1 MNYTE
6 QQLTAAVV
14 SEGLRPV
21 LAGPESGASSSLISL
36 IQRCW
41 DPDPQNRPSFSE
53 IVLELDVM
61 LRSEKR
67 TDEKTELVTINI
79 PRYQEPLNWFS
90 QGRGIR
96 KSSDLSSQDVAP
108 TWLSSDDVTVY
119 CPVLSW
125 GSFSTCGRRETMED
139 THFVMPRFC
148 DENDIH
154 FFGILDGHRGMLL
167 GIICFCVL
175 LQTFQYYYMHIDYYV
190 CGLNELLLHY

>member
-14 SEGLRPV
+14 SEGLRPA
-21 LAGPESGASSSLISL
+21 LAGAESGASLSLISL
-36 IQRCW
+36 IKRCW
-41 DPDPQNRPSFSE
+41 DPDPLKRPLFSE
-53 IVLELDVM
+53 IVSELDVM

-67 TDEKTELVTINI
+67 TYEKTDLDRTSI

-90 QGRGIR
+90 QGQGIR
-96 KSSDLSSQDVAP
+96 KSSSLSSENVTC

-119 CPVLSW
+119 SPVLSW

-139 THFVMPRFC
+139 THFVMPHFC
-148 DENDIH
+148 DENGIH

-167 GIICFCVL
+167 CIIYFCAIGFSRIVKKISISFKDFCFL
-175 LQTFQYYYMHIDYYV
+175 
-190 CGLNELLLHY
+190 